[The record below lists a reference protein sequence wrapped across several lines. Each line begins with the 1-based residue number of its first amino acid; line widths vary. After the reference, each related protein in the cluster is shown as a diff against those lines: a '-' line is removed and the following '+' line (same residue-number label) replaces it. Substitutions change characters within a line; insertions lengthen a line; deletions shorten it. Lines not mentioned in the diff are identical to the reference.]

1 MTVAACS
8 AVGVGVARMS
18 PMPPRHPQRGSRNR
32 ALCLLKDPSQST
44 VVGYWLPHKPSP
56 WSAVFEETLCSFQ
69 VSILSARVG
78 AETEALFSLSSFS
91 FWIFKN
97 NWLVHSGSVPELGSQ
112 AGVQGQELGFSC
124 PLLLGAPGRSGPR
137 KTGGMA
143 RTLKPCPWDRLR
155 LRRQPCEV
163 RLESTDRVMGV
174 SNPGCSSPK
183 LADSSVPPFSSGPQ
197 FC

>member
-1 MTVAACS
+1 M
-8 AVGVGVARMS
+8 
-18 PMPPRHPQRGSRNR
+18 
-32 ALCLLKDPSQST
+32 
-44 VVGYWLPHKPSP
+44 
-56 WSAVFEETLCSFQ
+56 FEETLCSFQ

-112 AGVQGQELGFSC
+112 AWVQGQGLQL
-124 PLLLGAPGRSGPR
+124 PLTPGSTWRSEPR
-137 KTGGMA
+137 KTGGMGRA
-143 RTLKPCPWDRLR
+143 LKPCPRDRLK
-155 LRRQPCEV
+155 LRQQPCEV
-163 RLESTDRVMGV
+163 RLKSTDRVMGG

-183 LADSSVPPFSSGPQ
+183 LADSSVPPFPSGPQ

>member
-1 MTVAACS
+1 M
-8 AVGVGVARMS
+8 
-18 PMPPRHPQRGSRNR
+18 
-32 ALCLLKDPSQST
+32 
-44 VVGYWLPHKPSP
+44 
-56 WSAVFEETLCSFQ
+56 FEETLCSFQ

-112 AGVQGQELGFSC
+112 AWVQGQGLQL
-124 PLLLGAPGRSGPR
+124 PLTPGSTWRSEPR
-137 KTGGMA
+137 KTGGMGRA
-143 RTLKPCPWDRLR
+143 LKPCPRDRRKLR
-155 LRRQPCEV
+155 QQPCEV
-163 RLESTDRVMGV
+163 RLKSTDRLMGG